1 MEMLAKKYIAHKEI
15 VRVQIT
21 DMNNFFARI
30 LSVTIMTSQARLLT
44 WIDVWLLF
52 CVKHLMI
59 VVAHWAFSR

>member
-52 CVKHLMI
+52 CVKHLTT